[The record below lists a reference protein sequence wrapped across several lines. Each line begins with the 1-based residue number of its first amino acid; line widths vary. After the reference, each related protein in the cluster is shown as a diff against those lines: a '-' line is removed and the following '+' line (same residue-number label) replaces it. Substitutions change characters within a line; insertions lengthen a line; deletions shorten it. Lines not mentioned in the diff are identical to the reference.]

1 MENII
6 YINNKTGQHVPE
18 GYPNTTA
25 YYSEKAIREALGDI
39 LKKFTLENVEIFDS
53 EDKTLAKLIKQDRIT
68 FSVNRTDQWVD
79 GIMEQLKG
87 GKK

>member
-25 YYSEKAIREALGDI
+25 YYSEEAVKEI
-39 LKKFTLENVEIFDS
+39 LLQVVNDANHLIDVSTTVHKTKLDAKKYIPHVVE
-53 EDKTLAKLIKQDRIT
+53 LLR
-68 FSVNRTDQWVD
+68 
-79 GIMEQLKG
+79 KG

>member
-6 YINNKTGQHVPE
+6 YINNKTEQHVPE

-25 YYSEKAIREALGDI
+25 YYSEELIRKVLGDT
-39 LKKFTLENVEIFDS
+39 LKKFVLENVEVSD
-53 EDKTLAKLIKQDRIT
+53 EKGKTIAKLTKDRIT
-68 FSVNRTDQWVD
+68 FSVNKTDQWVN

>member
-6 YINNKTGQHVPE
+6 YINNKTEQHVPE

-25 YYSEKAIREALGDI
+25 YYSEETVIEIIRQVVNDANHLIDI
-39 LKKFTLENVEIFDS
+39 STTVHKSKLDAEKYIPHVVE
-53 EDKTLAKLIKQDRIT
+53 LLR
-68 FSVNRTDQWVD
+68 
-79 GIMEQLKG
+79 KG